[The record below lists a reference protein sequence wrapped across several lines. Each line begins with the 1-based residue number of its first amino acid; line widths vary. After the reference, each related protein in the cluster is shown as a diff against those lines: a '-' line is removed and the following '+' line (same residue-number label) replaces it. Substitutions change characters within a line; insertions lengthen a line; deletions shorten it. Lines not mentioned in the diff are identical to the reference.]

1 MYYDGPVLYRCW
13 SYVTLLGLRMRRY
26 WLNDVTKE
34 WFDEPIREIIGEL
47 EPASISKSYLTDL
60 LLERNPE
67 LAEMLKKKQRKYIFQ
82 CVTAS
87 MKKMGYEFGSKRNK
101 TFWRSD
107 LV

>member
-13 SYVTLLGLRMRRY
+13 SCVTLLGLRMRRY

-47 EPASISKSYLTDL
+47 EPASISKSYLSDL
-60 LLERNPE
+60 LLERRPE
-67 LAEMLKKKQRKYIFQ
+67 LAGRFDEKYLKQ
-82 CVTAS
+82 CVTVA
-87 MKKMGYEFGSKRNK
+87 MFKLGYRYRTKRNK
-101 TFWRSD
+101 TFWRAD